1 MERVKTARY
10 FVCCFNVGPDSA
22 ASLRFRKNQ
31 GGEFAVKYMAAAFNK
46 EVQSGEFF
54 LEFED
59 CVDGAKVIEGFH
71 ALGGGQVC
79 IDTFGKDGGESA
91 ANALL
96 RIMTLQGQTGL
107 QVSRGSCPKA
117 LQDKVEAKQKAA
129 AQQALLSSR
138 EFDEKTAAALKASLD
153 GHTVKLELL
162 EDGMHAI
169 GDCMESQK
177 VKLEAM
183 EGGMEFQKVK
193 LEAMEG
199 GIVSQKVDI
208 VDIKQGVCNVI
219 PDYQNEIRNLKEAL
233 VRKTAACD
241 TIEGKLGHKT
251 RVINQQDAYIVKLEE
266 DQKLHFQEKQ
276 AWSSEKTS
284 LLMKNSSLQEELNQI
299 RALKLILE
307 KVDHIAEILSSTL
320 AEERAGK
327 RPREA

>member
-1 MERVKTARY
+1 VS
-10 FVCCFNVGPDSA
+10 CFNVNP
-22 ASLRFRKNQ
+22 
-31 GGEFAVKYMAAAFNK
+31 EFARNFKFMKSRGGDEFKILYMEAAFNK
-46 EVQSGEFF
+46 ETGSGEFF
-54 LEFED
+54 MEFADKVRENKL
-59 CVDGAKVIEGFH
+59 VGSFKSQGA
-71 ALGGGQVC
+71 GQVVPVTFPHNDGDSSAVDALVR
-79 IDTFGKDGGESA
+79 ILAQQDDTGYSYTRGVLPD
-91 ANALL
+91 
-96 RIMTLQGQTGL
+96 TL
-107 QVSRGSCPKA
+107 KN
-117 LQDKVEAKQKAA
+117 KIEAKKKAA

>member
-1 MERVKTARY
+1 LS
-10 FVCCFNVGPDSA
+10 CFNVNP
-22 ASLRFRKNQ
+22 
-31 GGEFAVKYMAAAFNK
+31 EFARNFKFMKSRGGDEFKILYMEAAFNK
-46 EVQSGEFF
+46 ETGSGEFF
-54 LEFED
+54 MEFADKVRENKL
-59 CVDGAKVIEGFH
+59 VGSFKSQGA
-71 ALGGGQVC
+71 GQVVPV
-79 IDTFGKDGGESA
+79 TFPHNDGDSSA
-91 ANALL
+91 VDALL
-96 RIMTLQGQTGL
+96 RILAQQDETGYSYTRGVLPDTL
-107 QVSRGSCPKA
+107 KN
-117 LQDKVEAKQKAA
+117 KIEAKKKAA

-233 VRKTAACD
+233 AHKTKLCD
-241 TIEGKLGHKT
+241 RIEGQKGRLT
-251 RVINQQDAYIVKLEE
+251 MEINRLKWEVTEKSEE
-266 DQKLHFQEKQ
+266 NESLNKEKQ
-276 AWSSEKTS
+276 VMSKKIQDMHMQLDMCQSIA
-284 LLMKNSSLQEELNQI
+284 LLKQMQEETQ
-299 RALKLILE
+299 RT
-307 KVDHIAEILSSTL
+307 AEILSSTL

>member
-1 MERVKTARY
+1 VS
-10 FVCCFNVGPDSA
+10 CFNVNP
-22 ASLRFRKNQ
+22 
-31 GGEFAVKYMAAAFNK
+31 EFARNFKFMKSRGGDEFKILYMEAAFNK
-46 EVQSGEFF
+46 ETGSGEFF
-54 LEFED
+54 MEFADKVRENKL
-59 CVDGAKVIEGFH
+59 VGSFKSQGA
-71 ALGGGQVC
+71 GQVVPV
-79 IDTFGKDGGESA
+79 TFPHNDGDSSA
-91 ANALL
+91 VDALL
-96 RIMTLQGQTGL
+96 RILAQQDETGYSYTRGVLPDTL
-107 QVSRGSCPKA
+107 KN
-117 LQDKVEAKQKAA
+117 KIEAKKKAA

-233 VRKTAACD
+233 AHKTKLCD
-241 TIEGKLGHKT
+241 RIEGQKGRLT
-251 RVINQQDAYIVKLEE
+251 MEINRLKWEVTEKSEE
-266 DQKLHFQEKQ
+266 NESLNKEKQ
-276 AWSSEKTS
+276 VMSKKIQDMHMQLDMCQSIA
-284 LLMKNSSLQEELNQI
+284 LLKQMQEETQ
-299 RALKLILE
+299 RT
-307 KVDHIAEILSSTL
+307 AEILSSTL

>member
-1 MERVKTARY
+1 MQEDSCKVSRY
-10 FVCCFNVGPDSA
+10 FLSCFNVNP
-22 ASLRFRKNQ
+22 
-31 GGEFAVKYMAAAFNK
+31 EFARNFKFMKSRGGDEFKILYMEAAFNK
-46 EVQSGEFF
+46 ETGSGEFF
-54 LEFED
+54 MEFADKVRENKL
-59 CVDGAKVIEGFH
+59 VGSFKSQGA
-71 ALGGGQVC
+71 GQVVPV
-79 IDTFGKDGGESA
+79 TFPHNDGDSSA
-91 ANALL
+91 VDALL
-96 RIMTLQGQTGL
+96 RILAQQDETGYSYTRGVLPDTL
-107 QVSRGSCPKA
+107 KN
-117 LQDKVEAKQKAA
+117 KIEAKKKAA

-233 VRKTAACD
+233 AHKTKLCD
-241 TIEGKLGHKT
+241 RIEGQKGRLT
-251 RVINQQDAYIVKLEE
+251 MEINRLKWEVTEKSEE
-266 DQKLHFQEKQ
+266 NESLNKEKQ
-276 AWSSEKTS
+276 VMSKKIQDMHMQLDMCQSIA
-284 LLMKNSSLQEELNQI
+284 LLKQMQEETQ
-299 RALKLILE
+299 RT
-307 KVDHIAEILSSTL
+307 AEILSSTL

>member
-1 MERVKTARY
+1 VQEDSCKVSRY
-10 FVCCFNVGPDSA
+10 FLSCFNVNP
-22 ASLRFRKNQ
+22 
-31 GGEFAVKYMAAAFNK
+31 EFARNFKFMKSRGGDEFKILYMEAAFNK
-46 EVQSGEFF
+46 ETGSGEFF
-54 LEFED
+54 MEFADKVRENKL
-59 CVDGAKVIEGFH
+59 VGSFKSQGA
-71 ALGGGQVC
+71 GQVVPV
-79 IDTFGKDGGESA
+79 TFPHNDGDSSA
-91 ANALL
+91 VDALL
-96 RIMTLQGQTGL
+96 RILAQQDETGYSYTRGVLPDTL
-107 QVSRGSCPKA
+107 KN
-117 LQDKVEAKQKAA
+117 KIEAKKKAA

-233 VRKTAACD
+233 AHKTKLCD
-241 TIEGKLGHKT
+241 RIEGQKGRLT
-251 RVINQQDAYIVKLEE
+251 MEINRLKWEVTEKSEE
-266 DQKLHFQEKQ
+266 NESLNKEKQ
-276 AWSSEKTS
+276 VMSKKIQDMHMQLDMCQSIA
-284 LLMKNSSLQEELNQI
+284 LLKQMQEETQ
-299 RALKLILE
+299 RT
-307 KVDHIAEILSSTL
+307 AEILSSTL